1 MKWKLAFVFVMAIVV
16 GGVGGSWLK
25 NLPGFVIIAYDKT
38 SYEMRLW
45 IAVSLLILLLVILYF
60 IGVIIRSFIS
70 GTHRVKLWQGDR
82 HWRKARKQTIMG
94 MLSFIEGR
102 WQQAENTM
110 INAAKNSDTKLIN
123 YLVAAQSAQHQNSE
137 ERRDAYLR
145 LAHKSEPNA
154 QVAIGLTQAQLQLD
168 NLQFEQALAT
178 LTDLQ
183 ANHSNHPFILK
194 LLCMS
199 YQKLQDWNSII
210 ELLPNLK
217 KQRVFDQEK
226 LAEIETIAILGVLDC
241 EADKGE
247 LESFKDTWNHFP
259 SSSRKKTVH
268 IISYAKHLIK
278 FNQMDEAE
286 KILKPL
292 FKKDPCE
299 QLIALYGEINSTD
312 GNKQFAF
319 LENWYNNHPKAPNI
333 VYLTLGKIAYKLSLW
348 GKARFYFE
356 RSLRLEPS
364 AEGYFMMAKTLQQL
378 DDIELASECYRQGL
392 EFVVD
397 PKTPIKT
404 LLLEKG
410 SDDLVSANILP
421 KFENI

>member
-1 MKWKLAFVFVMAIVV
+1 MKWKLAFVFVFAIVV

-45 IAVSLLILLLVILYF
+45 IAVSLLILLLVTLYF
-60 IGVIIRSFIS
+60 IGVIIRSFFS
-70 GTHRVKLWQGDR
+70 GAQRVKLWQGDR
-82 HWRKARKQTIMG
+82 HWRKARKQTIKG
-94 MLSFIEGR
+94 MLSFMEGR

-110 INAAKNSDTKLIN
+110 INAVKNSDTKLIN

-145 LAHKSEPNA
+145 LAHKAEPNA

-183 ANHSNHPFILK
+183 ANHNHHPFILK
-194 LLCMS
+194 LLCMT
-199 YQKLQDWNSII
+199 YRKLQDWKAII
-210 ELLPNLK
+210 EILPRLK
-217 KQRVFDQEK
+217 KQQVFDDEK
-226 LAEIETIAILGVLDC
+226 LAKIETKAVLGVLDC
-241 EADKGE
+241 EAKKAE
-247 LESFKDTWNHFP
+247 LENFKNTWSNFP
-259 SSSRKKTVH
+259 SSSRKKTIH
-268 IISYAKHLIK
+268 IISYAKYLIQ
-278 FNQMDEAE
+278 FEQMDEAE
-286 KILKPL
+286 KLLKPL

-299 QLIALYGEINSTD
+299 ELISLYSEIKSTD

-319 LENWYNNHPKAPNI
+319 LENWLNNHPKAPNI
-333 VYLTLGKIAYKLSLW
+333 IYLTLGKVAYKLSLW

-356 RSLRLEPS
+356 RCLRVAPS

-378 DDIELASECYRQGL
+378 DDVELASECYRQGL

-397 PKTPIKT
+397 PKTPTKT

-410 SDDLVSANILP
+410 TDDLVSANILP
-421 KFENI
+421 KFEKS